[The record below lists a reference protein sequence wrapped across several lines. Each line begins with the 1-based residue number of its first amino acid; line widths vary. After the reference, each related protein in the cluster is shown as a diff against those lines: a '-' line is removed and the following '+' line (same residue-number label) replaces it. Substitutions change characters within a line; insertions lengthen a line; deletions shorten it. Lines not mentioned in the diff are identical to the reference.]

1 MPRFSVVVPAYNAER
16 LIEATIESVLAQTE
30 RDFELIVVDDGSTDA
45 TRERVGRFEGDAR
58 LTVIAQENAGTAA
71 ARNTG
76 IAASTGELVG
86 FLDNDDLWMPEYL
99 SRMGDALDS
108 APDAAFAYCD
118 AWWLD
123 DPGGRIRRA
132 TTFDMRPPPP
142 ATADRDQVLATLI
155 ERNFVQNSALVRAAG
170 LDRAGGFDPGMRG
183 TDDYELWLRL
193 VLDGATAVRAA
204 DAPLM
209 LQRAHA
215 DSQSRDFV
223 MMATGLREV
232 LTRVSA
238 DSRTPSF
245 GRELVARRI
254 REVDR
259 ETALLDRDR
268 VRGRTVGRLR
278 DLAVGARNR
287 LLAHRVWYPEPPPE
301 VSAAFPRLRTGSSS
315 V

>member
-1 MPRFSVVVPAYNAER
+1 
-16 LIEATIESVLAQTE
+16 
-30 RDFELIVVDDGSTDA
+30 
-45 TRERVGRFEGDAR
+45 
-58 LTVIAQENAGTAA
+58 
-71 ARNTG
+71 
-76 IAASTGELVG
+76 
-86 FLDNDDLWMPEYL
+86 
-99 SRMGDALDS
+99 MGDALES

-123 DPGGRIRRA
+123 DASGRIRRA

-142 ATADRDQVLATLI
+142 ATSDRDQVLATLI
-155 ERNFVQNSALVRAAG
+155 ERNFVQNSALVREAA

-193 VLDGATAVRAA
+193 VLDGGTAVRAA

-215 DSQSRDFV
+215 DSQSRDLV

-238 DSRTPSF
+238 DPRTPAF
-245 GRELVARRI
+245 GRELAARRI

-268 VRGRTVGRLR
+268 VRGRTIGRLR
-278 DLAVGARNR
+278 ELAVAR
-287 LLAHRVWYPEPPPE
+287 AIACSP
-301 VSAAFPRLRTGSSS
+301 TGSGIPSPRPRS
-315 V
+315 VRRFPACVPGRARPDQLASTTWTLSTSTEQPLGQA